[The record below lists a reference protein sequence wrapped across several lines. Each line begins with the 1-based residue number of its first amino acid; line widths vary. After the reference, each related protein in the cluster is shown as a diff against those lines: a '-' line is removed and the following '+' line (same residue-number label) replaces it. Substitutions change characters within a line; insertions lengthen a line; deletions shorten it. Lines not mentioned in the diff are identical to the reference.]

1 MPSLGYHGKA
11 TGLGRRGVCVRDSL
25 SQKPRLAK
33 GETSNLTKGRQAD
46 PRALALPV
54 TALFLILCLVSC
66 LMFFTCPILCASR
79 SLASNLLQLR
89 QATYSL
95 IHIVA
100 ALLSNLKVFSK
111 VVGLKLVVLLLESF
125 SLISIN
131 LGDLSDFSSAS
142 LQVANSGGEEVL
154 ELELIGIT
162 EHVVEAGY
170 LDLSSLSLELKVF
183 NFVKESK
190 ECKINLSSFAEIPW
204 PFEKGCKG
212 RNIAISFSFLEV
224 ASLLFEWLGTV
235 VNEVQRD
242 GGGLIL
248 WHLRDK
254 LRVVSKEKFY
264 IDWSGIRL
272 VTEERNKDLEDIS
285 QVFRWL
291 VL

>member
-190 ECKINLSSFAEIPW
+190 ECKINLSSFAEIP
-204 PFEKGCKG
+204 
-212 RNIAISFSFLEV
+212 
-224 ASLLFEWLGTV
+224 
-235 VNEVQRD
+235 
-242 GGGLIL
+242 
-248 WHLRDK
+248 
-254 LRVVSKEKFY
+254 
-264 IDWSGIRL
+264 
-272 VTEERNKDLEDIS
+272 
-285 QVFRWL
+285 
-291 VL
+291 